1 MHRHARALPFLR
13 VVSASTG
20 RSTGGLELPAKM
32 VQERLGHANIAM
44 TLDTYGHLF
53 PRDDGRE
60 LAEAELRLIG

>member
-1 MHRHARALPFLR
+1 MQRA
-13 VVSASTG
+13 G
-20 RSTGGLELPAKM
+20 GGGLELPAKM

-53 PRDDGRE
+53 PSGDDGRE